1 MKHRQSVSLILHR
14 YVNPP
19 KPKCS
24 SIPVVRKLKCLCY
37 NFSYGLEP
45 TGHPCTIFLIAF
57 LSFTRQVNISS
68 LYFLD
73 LKCWQH
79 DLNQGINCFVQLA
92 DDSEEV
98 PNLQKKLYSDFK
110 LTQDDWE
117 RLALMHE
124 VLCVSNVAFFSFM
137 MFLRCTHRS
146 WPKPTRLSQAQT
158 TQPSGRQFQFL
169 STCRRCGVQWG
180 SPQNLQILRQLLELV
195 LITLKNGT
203 ARPTKQMLT
212 SSVSVHTYLSH
223 KKCNS
228 HPHDVA
234 SGIGSERQVG
244 LCWG

>member
-1 MKHRQSVSLILHR
+1 M
-14 YVNPP
+14 
-19 KPKCS
+19 
-24 SIPVVRKLKCLCY
+24 RKLKCLCY

-57 LSFTRQVNISS
+57 LSFARQVNISS
-68 LYFLD
+68 PYFLN

-79 DLNQGINCFVQLA
+79 VLNQGINRFIQLA

-110 LTQDDWE
+110 LTRDDWD

-124 VLCVSNVAFFSFM
+124 VLRVSNVAYFSFV

-146 WPKPTRLSQAQT
+146 RLKPTRLSRAQT
-158 TQPSGRQFQFL
+158 TQPSGGQFQFL
-169 STCRRCGVQWG
+169 STCKRRGVQWS
-180 SPQNLQILRQLLELV
+180 SPRNLQKLRQLLELV

-212 SSVSVHTYLSH
+212 SSVSVRTYFSH

-228 HPHDVA
+228 HSHDIA
-234 SGIGSERQVG
+234 SSIGSERQVG